1 MALSQN
7 LRPWLFA
14 LLGLGGGVALGTL
27 LPADLSRA
35 PGGEQKRVAGAGSD
49 GGGAEGG
56 LNLGPGGAGISGKGA
71 PGKDSA
77 GEGAPGLNLQGGE
90 ALGKLAPEKLL
101 QLFEKVSN
109 LRSESRKY
117 ILAYRLAS
125 KLELGQIEG
134 ALKSALQDLSDGDYV
149 TTRALARRWVELDPK
164 AAAAKALETKQ
175 QHMVIPVMESW
186 TRLDSA
192 APLGWALKQ
201 APEAQADAVR
211 PLLMGRLLDAPQLEK
226 LVMNSAGSESEEMR
240 KQIFPF
246 ATSRLAESNP
256 QGALHAASSVE
267 DQDLRQRTLL
277 MVLGRVGQTAPEAGK
292 TWLAGQT
299 DLAPELR
306 QQLEQALNNPRG
318 GGRPPKR

>member
-1 MALSQN
+1 
-7 LRPWLFA
+7 
-14 LLGLGGGVALGTL
+14 
-27 LPADLSRA
+27 
-35 PGGEQKRVAGAGSD
+35 
-49 GGGAEGG
+49 
-56 LNLGPGGAGISGKGA
+56 
-71 PGKDSA
+71 
-77 GEGAPGLNLQGGE
+77 LNLQGGE
-90 ALGKLAPEKLL
+90 ALGKLPPEKVL

-164 AAAAKALETKQ
+164 SAAAKALETKQ

-186 TRLDSA
+186 TRLDAA
-192 APLGWALKQ
+192 APLSWALKQ

-211 PLLMGRLLDAPQLEK
+211 PLLMGRLLEAPQLEK

-267 DQDLRQRTLL
+267 DQDLRQRTLM
-277 MVLGRVGQTAPEAGK
+277 MVLGRIGQTAPEAGK
-292 TWLAGQT
+292 AWLASQT

-318 GGRPPKR
+318 GGRPPRR